1 MKRYSRKLIRNIIN
15 CVAVISFLSLIG
27 ITIAFVGCEDID
39 YGFVSETY
47 ISPSLQYPWPQQLR
61 GLQLIIKN

>member
-1 MKRYSRKLIRNIIN
+1 MIKNIIN

-27 ITIAFVGCEDID
+27 MTIAFVGYEDID

-47 ISPSLQYPWPQQLR
+47 IFPIVAISLASTIAW
-61 GLQLIIKN
+61 IAIDN

>member
-1 MKRYSRKLIRNIIN
+1 MIKNIIN

-47 ISPSLQYPWPQQLR
+47 IFPIIAISLASTIAW
-61 GLQLIIKN
+61 IAIDN

>member
-1 MKRYSRKLIRNIIN
+1 MKRSSRKLIRNIIN

-47 ISPSLQYPWPQQLR
+47 IFPIIAISLASTIAW
-61 GLQLIIKN
+61 IAIDN

>member
-1 MKRYSRKLIRNIIN
+1 MKRSRKKLIKNIIN

-27 ITIAFVGCEDID
+27 ITIAFVGYEDID

-47 ISPSLQYPWPQQLR
+47 IFPIIAISLVSTIAW
-61 GLQLIIKN
+61 IAIDN

>member
-1 MKRYSRKLIRNIIN
+1 MKRSSRKLIKNIIN

-27 ITIAFVGCEDID
+27 ITIAFVGYEDID

-47 ISPSLQYPWPQQLR
+47 IFPIIAISLASTIAW
-61 GLQLIIKN
+61 IAIDS

>member
-1 MKRYSRKLIRNIIN
+1 MKRNSRKLIKNIIN

-27 ITIAFVGCEDID
+27 ITIAFVGYEDID

-47 ISPSLQYPWPQQLR
+47 IFPIIAISLVSTIAW
-61 GLQLIIKN
+61 IAIDN

>member
-1 MKRYSRKLIRNIIN
+1 MNRNSRKLIKNIIN

-47 ISPSLQYPWPQQLR
+47 IFPIIAISLASTIAW
-61 GLQLIIKN
+61 IAIDN

>member
-47 ISPSLQYPWPQQLR
+47 IFPIIAISLASTIAW
-61 GLQLIIKN
+61 IAIDN

>member
-1 MKRYSRKLIRNIIN
+1 MKRSSRKLIKNIIN

-27 ITIAFVGCEDID
+27 ITIAFVGYEDID

-47 ISPSLQYPWPQQLR
+47 IFPIVAISLVSTIAW
-61 GLQLIIKN
+61 IAIDN